1 MRKKYGIVLTLS
13 VCILLT
19 ALSFGYRAEYR
30 YLEKKS
36 QEQENEV
43 PSDTNSELL
52 LPVQGAAEQE
62 TEETYYLTSL
72 NGYIVVFMADQK
84 TIFEYTDISVSGLP
98 SELQNEIKQGKT
110 IVGKEKLY
118 GFLENYS
125 S

>member
-1 MRKKYGIVLTLS
+1 MRKKHGIVLTLS

-30 YLEKKS
+30 YLEKRS
-36 QEQENEV
+36 QEQESEAAPDSN
-43 PSDTNSELL
+43 NELL
-52 LPVQGAAEQE
+52 LPVQGTAEQE

-84 TIFEYTDISVSGLP
+84 TVFEYTNISVSGLP
-98 SELQNEIKQGKT
+98 SELQNEIKHGKT